1 MMIWLPVLLPA
12 IAALS
17 TFLLGERRPRAR
29 NTLNLIAAAAS
40 VGTVVVLVI
49 RAYGG
54 EVAVGAIPM
63 MSDLDLGVH
72 SDLTGLLF
80 STVATVLWMIT
91 LVYAIGYMEHAADQA
106 RFFGFFALCIAAA
119 NGVALATDPVSLF
132 VFYEILT
139 LTTYPL
145 VVHSGTPE
153 ALAAGRKYLLYAL
166 TGGMLLLLGNAWLY
180 ALAGPTPFT
189 PGGALAGVETHTTA
203 LRAIFFLMA
212 AGFGVKAA
220 IMPLHGWLPG
230 AMVAPAP
237 VSSLLHAVAVVKA
250 GVFGIIRLINELY
263 GPALASSLGVTQVL
277 AAFAAAS
284 IIVASVIALRQDDL
298 KKRLAYST
306 VAQLSYITLGVALC
320 SPLAAAG
327 ALAHLAHHAFMK
339 ITMFFTAGSLAETLH
354 VKKLSEMGGVARR
367 MPVTM
372 GSFAVAAFALAGIP
386 PLAGFASKWLLGSG
400 SVEAGASWALIVYV
414 AAGALAMGYM
424 VPILLAAMR
433 PGDHGAPEGVESDPR
448 MLWPIVIVAAM
459 SIVLGLTAGLPGSP
473 VHWALTAVAPAF
485 GGVTP

>member
-166 TGGMLLLLGNAWLY
+166 TGGTLLLLGNAWLY

-263 GPALASSLGVTQVL
+263 GPALASSLGVAQAL

-354 VKKLSEMGGVARR
+354 VKKLSEMGGVAR
-367 MPVTM
+367 
-372 GSFAVAAFALAGIP
+372 
-386 PLAGFASKWLLGSG
+386 
-400 SVEAGASWALIVYV
+400 
-414 AAGALAMGYM
+414 
-424 VPILLAAMR
+424 
-433 PGDHGAPEGVESDPR
+433 
-448 MLWPIVIVAAM
+448 
-459 SIVLGLTAGLPGSP
+459 
-473 VHWALTAVAPAF
+473 
-485 GGVTP
+485 